1 MLDLSTFQKIN
12 HKRCLKWEEGAS
24 REWSL
29 AEWTNAMAGEC
40 GEACNIAKKLL
51 RDDLGMVGN
60 FKTPHKELREKLG
73 DELADVVIYASLTA
87 ERLGIDLGDR
97 IRVVFN
103 KKSVQ
108 LGFDE
113 RV

>member
-1 MLDLSTFQKIN
+1 MLDLSAFQKIN
-12 HKRCLKWEEGAS
+12 MKRCLRWETAAS
-24 REWSL
+24 REWTL

-40 GEACNIAKKLL
+40 GEACNISKKLL

-60 FKTPHKELREKLG
+60 FKVPHKELREKLG

-97 IRVVFN
+97 IKEVFN
-103 KKSVQ
+103 KKSEQ
-108 LGFDE
+108 LGFED
-113 RV
+113 RA